1 MAQRP
6 DIQYVTQFYTY
17 GSEAKVL
24 ELKPA
29 QKKQKAVL
37 PKAKPQQKIRIMVD
51 PVAWCGIALALVL
64 VVLMIFSV
72 QNYLDACEELQIM
85 TTKVIELQNV
95 NVQRQ
100 QEYTSLY
107 DLADIEEKALALG
120 MIPMEQAQVF
130 TIHPVLPEPEP
141 ETRGIRPRLSSSAR
155 RKASTDRPQRDS
167 SWGISSLLSSTSIRR
182 HCAAHRPP
190 DESRP
195 DR

>member
-29 QKKQKAVL
+29 HKQKKMPL

-51 PVAWCGIALALVL
+51 PVAWCGIALAV
-64 VVLMIFSV
+64 VMIVLMVFSV
-72 QNYLDACEELQIM
+72 QNYLDACADLDIM
-85 TTKVIELQNV
+85 TTHVIELQNV
-95 NVQRQ
+95 NVQKQ

-120 MIPMEQAQVF
+120 MIPMEQAQVY

-141 ETRGIRPRLSSSAR
+141 ETPWWENI
-155 RKASTDRPQRDS
+155 
-167 SWGISSLLSSTSIRR
+167 SWFLKGLF
-182 HCAAHRPP
+182 A
-190 DESRP
+190 
-195 DR
+195 

>member
-29 QKKQKAVL
+29 RKQQKMPL
-37 PKAKPQQKIRIMVD
+37 PKAKPMQKIRVAVD

-64 VVLMIFSV
+64 VVLMVFSV
-72 QNYLDACEELQIM
+72 QNYLDVCTELEVM
-85 TTKVIELQNV
+85 TNHVIELQNL
-95 NVQRQ
+95 NVQKQ
-100 QEYTSLY
+100 QEYASLY
-107 DLADIEEKALALG
+107 DLADIEEKALGLG

-141 ETRGIRPRLSSSAR
+141 ETPWWENI
-155 RKASTDRPQRDS
+155 
-167 SWGISSLLSSTSIRR
+167 SWFLKGLF
-182 HCAAHRPP
+182 A
-190 DESRP
+190 
-195 DR
+195 